1 MGKLVDF
8 NKKSIQKK
16 LEPAVKRV
24 AEKIVNP
31 KGDKKVKVV
40 VIKK

>member
-1 MGKLVDF
+1 MGKLTHF
-8 NKKSIQKK
+8 NNQSIQKK
-16 LEPAVKRV
+16 PEPAVKKA

-40 VIKK
+40 IKK